1 MADKNATRQELII
14 KTAMQLFAVKGS
26 SSTSMQEIAE
36 LCGISK
42 GSLYLVFKSKEE
54 LERSIYMHCF
64 RMIHDPLQQEEQN
77 SRSNPREKLRNQ
89 VEILLT
95 HVHELRGFLQRQFQ
109 EVAGRSGDE
118 IPEWIRKANAPLVLW
133 FQNKLTIL
141 YGPAILPYT
150 GDLFLFADG
159 MIHAFIRLIF
169 GQESPVS
176 ISRMADQ
183 LVDLLDIVAQGL
195 LAGRQEPLIAAA
207 VLESWLSGHEDSR
220 RRSPLQLI
228 KEMRTTL
235 SSAPP
240 AGQPTADDGLESLA
254 ILESE
259 FLMPEPR
266 KAIIRG
272 MIANLQSYPAV
283 HGELEA
289 LQKLVSPYI
298 PNSCGFLQERGAET

>member
-1 MADKNATRQELII
+1 MADKNANRQELII

-64 RMIHDPLQQEEQN
+64 RMIHDPLQREEQY
-77 SRSNPREKLRNQ
+77 SRSSPREKLRNQ

-95 HVHELRGFLQRQFQ
+95 HVHELREFLQRQFQ
-109 EVAGRSGDE
+109 EVAGKGGDE
-118 IPEWIRKANAPLVLW
+118 VPEWIRKANGPLVLW
-133 FQNKLTIL
+133 FQNKLNTL

-169 GQESPVS
+169 SQESQVS
-176 ISRMADQ
+176 ITRMADQ
-183 LVDLLDIVAQGL
+183 LVDLLDIVAAGL

-228 KEMRTTL
+228 KEMRATL
-235 SSAPP
+235 STAPSSGLP
-240 AGQPTADDGLESLA
+240 AAEDGLESLA

-272 MIANLQSYPAV
+272 MIANLQAYPAV
-283 HGELEA
+283 HEELEA
-289 LQKLVSPYI
+289 LQKLVSPYL
-298 PNSCGFLQERGAET
+298 PNSCGFFQERSRT